1 MRIKLNSILLFFQIG
16 LTINVIAQKGP
27 DSIVG
32 NWVSS
37 DGVRTVRV
45 YKEKDKYKADIIKS
59 NNPEETGKLILWNLV
74 YDLESREWNDGKIQ
88 LPGMSHE
95 VDCFIEMNKKDT
107 MKITGY
113 HGWRIFGSS
122 EVYIKEL

>member
-37 DGVRTVRV
+37 DGVRTVRG

-95 VDCFIEMNKKDT
+95 VDCYIKMMSLDLI
-107 MKITGY
+107 KITGY
-113 HGWRIFGSS
+113 HGLRVLGKS
-122 EVYIKEL
+122 ELYYKSQ